1 MSRLIAEIRSTFK
14 QESDITFRAVEELK
28 YMNAVIEESLRIYP
42 PFVTSLSRLV
52 PQGGAAVDGH
62 FLPGEVSICISL
74 QYVTIETCVL
84 IANRLLWHV
93 TITLPTTP
101 SPTSPSQTSS
111 FQSAG

>member
-62 FLPGEVSICISL
+62 FLPGEVSICIL
-74 QYVTIETCVL
+74 
-84 IANRLLWHV
+84 
-93 TITLPTTP
+93 
-101 SPTSPSQTSS
+101 TSICHN
-111 FQSAG
+111 